1 MNMIRVL
8 RGKEARPGIFEYT
21 GRITP
26 GGTEFEGKSR
36 QPLLD
41 ACRKIKSLIGQEMG
55 IPQRVR
61 IGLFREGKDNPD
73 VSCGLQ
79 WGASHTIV
87 ERDRDGLVIEK
98 FEPMERII
106 DKRAV

>member
-41 ACRKIKSLIGQEMG
+41 ACRKIKSLMGQEMG
-55 IPQRVR
+55 IQQLVR
-61 IGLFREGKDNPD
+61 IGLFREGKDSPD
-73 VSCGLQ
+73 VSCDLH
-79 WGASHTIV
+79 WGTNHTIV